1 MTTAEA
7 IEFLAEEGVYV
18 HSAELQHGIDSG
30 AITQPKD
37 VAIRDMDWGGWELSQ
52 ARVYLD
58 RLCFASRA
66 LRSFRATVY
75 LDANEVI
82 LPNANMVVDI
92 DAMDGVLNV
101 TVDDLAARVEP
112 GVPAGV
118 SSDIHVPFS

>member
-18 HSAELQHGIDSG
+18 HSAYLQHGIDSG

-58 RLCFASRA
+58 RLRVATPCWK
-66 LRSFRATVY
+66 SFRATVY
-75 LDANEVI
+75 LNTNEAI

-92 DAMDGVLNV
+92 DAMDGVLDV
-101 TVDDLAARVEP
+101 TVDDIAAGVEP
-112 GVPAGV
+112 GIPAGV